1 MLNNLGTRLFKSVT
15 DKAGDLGDKF
25 EEEFSRLSFNITTE
39 VDSIVTEAIS
49 LSSYIKVALVILSIL
64 LVLLIIRLSAF
75 GIRCLVFKAR
85 DWIHSIENKPNPQ
98 VILLMPTEDGK
109 YRKSSKA
116 YTDEQT
122 RQILDKLRDDSIE
135 LFNNEPKRAPSMES
149 RRSRPPKLSERSFKN
164 WKVPEEAV

>member
-1 MLNNLGTRLFKSVT
+1 MLNNLGTRLFKSMT

-64 LVLLIIRLSAF
+64 LVLLIIP
-75 GIRCLVFKAR
+75 R
-85 DWIHSIENKPNPQ
+85 DWIHSMEEKPAPQ

-109 YRKSSKA
+109 YRKSSKM

-122 RQILDKLRDDSIE
+122 RQMLDKLRDDSIE
-135 LFNNEPKRAPSMES
+135 LFNNETKRSNSIES
-149 RRSRPPKLSERSFKN
+149 RRNRPPRLSERAAYKN
-164 WKVPEEAV
+164 WKVPEEPV